1 MKNFDLEAAKRG
13 AAVCTRNGKPVR
25 IICWDMKWESGKMG
39 DRIVYLAD
47 YNGDEHLSS
56 CCINGAYHGKI
67 KDSLDLMMRDD
78 DYLEKLDRG
87 EYGNHVEGS
96 LEMVEPAVK
105 ENLTTD
111 REYWRRVYA
120 GQAITGLVCGL
131 IINNYNGKI
140 PIPKICAKGSI
151 EIADA
156 LIEELEKT
164 EK

>member
-1 MKNFDLEAAKRG
+1 MKDFDLEAAKRG
-13 AAVCTRNGKPVR
+13 AAVCTMDGRNVR
-25 IICWDMKWESGKMG
+25 IVCSDRRGESHCAVIALLDSGEYERVEYYSVDG
-39 DRIVYLAD
+39 ELLPGSV
-47 YNGDEHLSS
+47 S
-56 CCINGAYHGKI
+56 
-67 KDSLDLMMRDD
+67 KDDLMMRDD
-78 DYLEKLDRG
+78 DYLEKLERG
-87 EYGNHVEGS
+87 EYGNHIVDVN
-96 LEMVEPAVK
+96 EMVVPAVK